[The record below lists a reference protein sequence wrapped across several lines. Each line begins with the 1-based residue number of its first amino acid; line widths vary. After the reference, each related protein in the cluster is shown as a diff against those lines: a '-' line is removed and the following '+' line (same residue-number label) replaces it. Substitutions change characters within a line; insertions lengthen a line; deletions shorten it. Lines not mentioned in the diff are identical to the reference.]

1 MELSTKNFSV
11 FELRCKCEVCRRE
24 EPHQLPEVILVKL
37 QAIRDL
43 AGTPLTLS
51 SAYRC
56 ENHPREMFKE
66 TPGSHNRGAF
76 DIKCPDGALG
86 YKLMAI
92 ALELGATG
100 IGFSL
105 ANKDRSKRFIHID
118 FDPTRITPVIWSY

>member
-1 MELSTKNFSV
+1 MEHYTKNFSAL
-11 FELRCKCEVCRRE
+11 ELRCKCEVCRRE
-24 EPHQLPEVILVKL
+24 EPHQIPEYIVEKL
-37 QAIRDL
+37 QSIRDL
-43 AGTPLTLS
+43 IGIPLTLS

-56 ENHPREMFKE
+56 ENHPSEMMKAV
-66 TPGSHNRGAF
+66 PGSHNRGAF

-86 YKLMAI
+86 YKIMVL

-118 FDPTRITPVIWSY
+118 FDPSRTTPVVWSY